1 MLSLKL
7 FTSIHDNQC
16 TTSYWQQIQ
25 EKHAKRL
32 CHKYRSVMEKIRK
45 GGNKKK
51 YISKI
56 KTLHDSVADSAKGL
70 CRQILRYKGN
80 IPIKLYDDDI
90 VQIY

>member
-7 FTSIHDNQC
+7 CIAIHVNQH

-51 YISKI
+51 YLSKI
-56 KTLHDSVADSAKGL
+56 KKLHDSVADSAKGL

-80 IPIKLYDDDI
+80 VRIKL
-90 VQIY
+90 